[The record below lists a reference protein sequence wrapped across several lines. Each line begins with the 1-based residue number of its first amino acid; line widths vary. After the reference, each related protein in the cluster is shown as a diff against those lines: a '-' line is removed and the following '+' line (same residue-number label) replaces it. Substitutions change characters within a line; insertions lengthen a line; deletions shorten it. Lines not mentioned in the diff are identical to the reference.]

1 MTFFVSSEDKTLK
14 EGVVL
19 EWVGAELKAGAMV
32 GVDNGPKPLRRA
44 RIIELGQPTDDAG
57 RTMIDVVANVMIS
70 GENFGLRQLH
80 CNKLGRSL
88 WVITGG
94 PYNQRLAA

>member
-1 MTFFVSSEDKTLK
+1 MTFFINNEDKTLK

-19 EWVGAELKAGAMV
+19 EWVGAELKAGAV
-32 GVDNGPKPLRRA
+32 VSVDNGPKPLRRA
-44 RIIELGQPTDDAG
+44 RIIELGQPTDEEG
-57 RTMIDVVANVMIS
+57 RTMMDVVANVMIS

-80 CNKLGRSL
+80 WSDFGRSL

-94 PYNQRLAA
+94 PYSQRLAA